1 MKIKLLLDSTLV
13 QISSSSVVLK
23 SLWCDA
29 SNQDVKYNL
38 PDGYNQDVE
47 YNLPEAYNQDVEYI
61 FLALHDVEDTLDV

>member
-1 MKIKLLLDSTLV
+1 MCERGRIQHFFNSDKFAVLFSTV
-13 QISSSSVVLK
+13 P
-23 SLWCDA
+23 DA

>member
-1 MKIKLLLDSTLV
+1 MSSTV
-13 QISSSSVVLK
+13 P
-23 SLWCDA
+23 DA